1 MTLFRGLFVRKDA
14 TRGTSAV
21 EARKSL
27 AGIFLPSGA
36 HGARPGV
43 LDGLTVAGTAG
54 WAYSVAAGHVV
65 LSRSAADG
73 AILAGN
79 DAGASVSTSPAP
91 ASGSRIDLIWLKH
104 SDVDAGD
111 PTSEIALGVTEGT
124 AAASPVAPVLPAG
137 AFELARATVA
147 AGASSTSHASVTITA
162 TATRTGMRGG
172 QVTAPT
178 LASLEALYPSAPAGL
193 TAWVTSENGVYVRA
207 GGQWRLLWQ
216 DTGWVTSGIAVTGN
230 SNFIVSAYAMRRRGD
245 HVKGRITATFTGN
258 TLSSDAAGDFANV
271 TLPTI
276 PAEWSPTGY
285 SAPITMERV
294 GAAVSFGWAETTGQ
308 LRLISSSL
316 QSAVVLA
323 TGATYVIDLDHVT
336 R

>member
-21 EARKSL
+21 EARKAL
-27 AGIFLPSGA
+27 AGIFLPGGA

-54 WAYSVAAGHVV
+54 WAYSVAAGYVV

-111 PTSEIALGVTEGT
+111 PTSEITLGVTEGT
-124 AAASPVAPVLPAG
+124 AAASPVAPVLPTG

-147 AGASSTSHASVTITA
+147 AGASSTSHASVTIAA

-178 LASLEALYPSAPAGL
+178 LASLEALYPSAPDGL
-193 TAWVTSENGVYVRA
+193 TAWVTSENGVYVRS

-216 DTGWVTSGIAVTGN
+216 DTGWKTLAVSTGWSVTNPVQVRRIDVRVYLRGIVQASAANPTTILAENVIPDHARPIGQNPVFAVA
-230 SNFIVSAYAMRRRGD
+230 SN
-245 HVKGRITATFTGN
+245 AT
-258 TLSSDAAGDFANV
+258 AAGRV
-271 TLPTI
+271 T
-276 PAEWSPTGY
+276 
-285 SAPITMERV
+285 V
-294 GAAVSFGWAETTGQ
+294 GTNGS
-308 LRLISSSL
+308 
-316 QSAVVLA
+316 
-323 TGATYVIDLDHVT
+323 ATYAGAIASGQYVYLNGVSYPVG
-336 R
+336 